1 MSDTIK
7 ALPWEMKKITIRSEQ
22 RLLIETAH
30 GMLEISASLD
40 RSHGKQVALEIKLP
54 PDLRFRKGDKKETIL
69 HGKFLTEEGKPTFSL
84 LSPVPSGEGHELKQ
98 VKAIRSK

>member
-7 ALPWEMKKITIRSEQ
+7 TLPWKTQKVTVRSEQ

-30 GMLEISASLD
+30 GMLEISASLE
-40 RSHGKQVALEIKLP
+40 RSHGRQVALEIKLP
-54 PDLRFRKGDKKETIL
+54 PDLRFRKGDKGETTL

-84 LSPVPSGEGHELKQ
+84 LSPVPNGKGHELKQ